1 MKTSISKKFIFTLG
15 AVLLTTLFIFS
26 LLYKHDNKYTY
37 DCPQAINGVLL
48 LDDESYEKNSLLYL
62 IDEWEFYQYKL
73 LSPEDFIS
81 NTHVP
86 DAMIH
91 IGQYGGFE
99 LDDPSASPYGS
110 ATYRLNIFTGSGEQ
124 KNYMLELPE
133 IFSAY
138 KLWINGELLAES
150 GVIGDSK
157 DEYRPKT
164 VNSSVTFR
172 AADRI
177 EIIIAVSNYSH
188 YYSGMMYP
196 PAFGSVAAVSSV
208 INIKVVLSAM
218 ICFIAVTVGIFY
230 LCFGSFLR
238 NKLTAV
244 CFGFLC
250 FLYAGSVSYPLV
262 HFINVDGM
270 SFWYTVEDFC
280 FYGFLLGIV
289 CLHALICGMGNWV
302 TKGFI
307 GLCAVVCVISII
319 VPAFT
324 LDGSARNMIYYS
336 RFVNTYKIIVI
347 GYLLIASLYAIE
359 RNIVYSK
366 ILLTAVGIFGVSLAV
381 DAFVAWYEPIRLG
394 WPSEI
399 GGFALIALLEII
411 MTLDAITMFKE
422 RHSFAIEN
430 AVLQENAKH
439 VQTLLSLQAERYQ
452 LLTESISEAKK
463 ARHDLR
469 QHLSVMEAYIKTD
482 DKKKL
487 SAYFMD
493 YKKSLHLN
501 GGELLCENAAVNAV
515 VNHYADIA
523 REKGIRVNTQLAL
536 PENMGISDIDLC
548 VVFGNCLE
556 NALEAC
562 ERIEQPLKAE
572 QKFIR
577 LRANVTG
584 HLLSIN
590 IQNSFDGQIEKNE
603 DSFISQKRKKKD
615 PSKADVGIGISS
627 IQAIAAKY
635 QGIAKFEADNN
646 MFIVTILLRLPAK
659 IL

>member
-1 MKTSISKKFIFTLG
+1 
-15 AVLLTTLFIFS
+15 
-26 LLYKHDNKYTY
+26 
-37 DCPQAINGVLL
+37 
-48 LDDESYEKNSLLYL
+48 
-62 IDEWEFYQYKL
+62 
-73 LSPEDFIS
+73 
-81 NTHVP
+81 
-86 DAMIH
+86 
-91 IGQYGGFE
+91 
-99 LDDPSASPYGS
+99 
-110 ATYRLNIFTGSGEQ
+110 
-124 KNYMLELPE
+124 
-133 IFSAY
+133 
-138 KLWINGELLAES
+138 
-150 GVIGDSK
+150 
-157 DEYRPKT
+157 
-164 VNSSVTFR
+164 
-172 AADRI
+172 
-177 EIIIAVSNYSH
+177 
-188 YYSGMMYP
+188 
-196 PAFGSVAAVSSV
+196 
-208 INIKVVLSAM
+208 
-218 ICFIAVTVGIFY
+218 
-230 LCFGSFLR
+230 
-238 NKLTAV
+238 
-244 CFGFLC
+244 
-250 FLYAGSVSYPLV
+250 
-262 HFINVDGM
+262 
-270 SFWYTVEDFC
+270 
-280 FYGFLLGIV
+280 
-289 CLHALICGMGNWV
+289 
-302 TKGFI
+302 
-307 GLCAVVCVISII
+307 
-319 VPAFT
+319 
-324 LDGSARNMIYYS
+324 
-336 RFVNTYKIIVI
+336 
-347 GYLLIASLYAIE
+347 
-359 RNIVYSK
+359 
-366 ILLTAVGIFGVSLAV
+366 VGIFGVSLAV

-493 YKKSLHLN
+493 YKKSLSLN

-523 REKGIRVNTQLAL
+523 RAMGIRVNTQLAL